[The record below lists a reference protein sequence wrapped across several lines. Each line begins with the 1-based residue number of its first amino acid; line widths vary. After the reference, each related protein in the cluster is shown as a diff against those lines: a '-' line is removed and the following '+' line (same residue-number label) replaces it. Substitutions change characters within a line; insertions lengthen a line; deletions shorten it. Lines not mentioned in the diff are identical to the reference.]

1 MQEIFLS
8 QPIRSYRK
16 DEEYKILQRNMKF
29 SGTDKKVL
37 VFTSVL
43 AGEGKSTVSIS
54 LAASLAKE
62 GKKVLFID
70 ADLRRSSLNS
80 RCRAETPIY
89 GLSHFLSGQK
99 ELLSVLYKVSGSELE
114 IITAGVLPP
123 NPAELLG
130 NEKFQ
135 TLIKAARAN
144 YDYVLIDSSPLGWVI
159 DAAIIA
165 KQCDA
170 AVLVAAVRGVSYK
183 DVGKV
188 RAQLEK
194 TGCPILG
201 VVLNKVKIKKDK
213 KYGKMQKKLG
223 KYRI

>member
-1 MQEIFLS
+1 M
-8 QPIRSYRK
+8 
-16 DEEYKILQRNMKF
+16 
-29 SGTDKKVL
+29 
-37 VFTSVL
+37 SV
-43 AGEGKSTVSIS
+43 I
-54 LAASLAKE
+54 
-62 GKKVLFID
+62 
-70 ADLRRSSLNS
+70 
-80 RCRAETPIY
+80 
-89 GLSHFLSGQK
+89 
-99 ELLSVLYKVSGSELE
+99 YKVSGSELE
-114 IITAGVLPP
+114 MITAGVLPP

-135 TLIKAARAN
+135 TLIKTARAN
-144 YDYVLIDSSPLGWVI
+144 YDYVMIDSPPLGRVI

-201 VVLNKVKIKKDK
+201 MVLNKVNVKKDK
-213 KYGKMQKKLG
+213 KYGKIQKKLG